1 MIYIENNYE
10 KFKMQD
16 EILNTIESAIEFAL
30 REEEVD
36 FEYEVSVT
44 LVHNEEIRNINKD
57 NRGIDKATDVLS
69 FPCIEYE
76 EGKVF
81 KELYD
86 INSFDASYFD
96 GDALVLGD
104 IVLSLD
110 KCKEQSE
117 EYEHSFKRESAYL
130 VIHSVLHLL
139 GYDHMNEDDKKK
151 MRKREEELLEAL
163 NIPRE

>member
-10 KFKMQD
+10 NFEIQE
-16 EILNTIESAIEFAL
+16 EILHTIERAIEFAL
-30 REEEVD
+30 KEEEID
-36 FEYEVSVT
+36 FDYEVSVT
-44 LVHNEEIRNINKD
+44 LVNNEEIRNINKD

-86 INSFDASYFD
+86 INSFDDSYFD

-117 EYEHSFKRESAYL
+117 EYGHSFKRESAYL

-139 GYDHMNEDDKKK
+139 GYDHMNEDDKRK
-151 MRKREEELLEAL
+151 MRKREEELLEEL

>member
-10 KFKMQD
+10 KFKIEE
-16 EILNTIESAIEFAL
+16 EILNTIQRAIEFAL
-30 REEEVD
+30 KEEEID

-44 LVHNEEIRNINKD
+44 LVDNEEIRNINKD

-69 FPCIEYE
+69 FPCIEFE
-76 EGKVF
+76 DGKVF

-96 GDALVLGD
+96 GDELVLGD

-117 EYEHSFKRESAYL
+117 EYDHSFKRESAYL

-151 MRKREEELLEAL
+151 MRKREEELLEEL

>member
-10 KFKMQD
+10 KFKIQD

-44 LVHNEEIRNINKD
+44 LVNNEEIRNINKD

>member
-10 KFKMQD
+10 NFKMQE
-16 EILNTIESAIEFAL
+16 EILNNIESAIDFAL
-30 REEEVD
+30 REEEID

-44 LVHNEEIRNINKD
+44 LVDNEEIRNINKD
-57 NRGIDKATDVLS
+57 NRAIDKATDVLS

-110 KCKEQSE
+110 KCQEQSK
-117 EYEHSFKRESAYL
+117 EYCHSFKRESAYL

>member
-1 MIYIENNYE
+1 MMYIENNYE
-10 KFKMQD
+10 KFKIDD
-16 EILNTIESAIEFAL
+16 EILNTIERTIEFAL
-30 REEEVD
+30 REEEID

-44 LVHNEEIRNINKD
+44 LVDNEEIRNINKD

-86 INSFDASYFD
+86 INSFDVSYFD

-104 IVLSLD
+104 IVLSID
-110 KCKEQSE
+110 KCKAQSE
-117 EYEHSFKRESAYL
+117 EYNHTFKRESAYL